1 MKKVLTDEQVEKEI
15 ARLSESEYVKLAKK
29 EESIRYK
36 RRQYLY
42 CLRSYEKKGKELAE
56 QASQWKCLS
65 KWQKRRVN
73 MATMSEIKQW
83 GEEAEALVKARKVDE
98 QAVQKITFCKKTI
111 LTKKGTK
118 INWAEFFRV
127 R

>member
-56 QASQWKCLS
+56 SGITMEMLEQ
-65 KWQKRRVN
+65 
-73 MATMSEIKQW
+73 MAK
-83 GEEAEALVKARKVDE
+83 EES
-98 QAVQKITFCKKTI
+98 
-111 LTKKGTK
+111 
-118 INWAEFFRV
+118 
-127 R
+127 